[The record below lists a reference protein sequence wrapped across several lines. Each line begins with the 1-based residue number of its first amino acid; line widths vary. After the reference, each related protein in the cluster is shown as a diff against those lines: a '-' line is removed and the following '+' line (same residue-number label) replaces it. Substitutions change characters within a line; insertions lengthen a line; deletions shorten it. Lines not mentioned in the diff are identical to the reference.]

1 VWAKL
6 VASNECREG
15 RRRKEQNMTK
25 LRIEHGA
32 SKINWVTLKT
42 NIEES
47 IATDVDRMCQWS
59 NNERKY
65 VVNELLRFAL
75 AQSEGFQ
82 RYKAE
87 SEGKSTQSTIGTD
100 PIPVA
105 SRTAADPPARPVA
118 LATPTTKHP

>member
-1 VWAKL
+1 M
-6 VASNECREG
+6 S
-15 RRRKEQNMTK
+15 K

-47 IATDVDRMCQWS
+47 IATDIDRMCQWS

-82 RYKAE
+82 RYKADSE
-87 SEGKSTQSTIGTD
+87 STSTQTTIGTD
-100 PIPVA
+100 SIPVA
-105 SRTAADPPARPVA
+105 SRSAAEPPVKSVA
-118 LATPTTKHP
+118 PATPTPKHP

>member
-1 VWAKL
+1 
-6 VASNECREG
+6 
-15 RRRKEQNMTK
+15 MTK

-42 NIEES
+42 NVEES
-47 IATDVDRMCQWS
+47 IATDIDRMCQWS

-82 RYKAE
+82 KYKAE
-87 SEGKSTQSTIGTD
+87 SDNKHTQTAVGD
-100 PIPVA
+100 NPIPVVSGA
-105 SRTAADPPARPVA
+105 AADPPVKSVA
-118 LATPTTKHP
+118 PTIPTTKHP

>member
-1 VWAKL
+1 MTI
-6 VASNECREG
+6 REHT
-15 RRRKEQNMTK
+15 RNQETEKKQNMSK

-47 IATDVDRMCQWS
+47 IAADIDRMCQWS

-82 RYKAE
+82 RHKSDSE
-87 SEGKSTQSTIGTD
+87 SKSTQTTSGAD
-100 PIPVA
+100 SIPVA
-105 SRTAADPPARPVA
+105 SRAAGDPPMRQVPSAI
-118 LATPTTKHP
+118 PTTKHP